1 MFKSISLAAVLMA
14 LIGAATANAA
24 DVTGIPK
31 IQDGDEVSIGNTRIR
46 LMGVDAPAL
55 EQLCLD
61 AKGAHWKCGI
71 AARDE
76 LV

>member
-31 IQDGDEVSIGNTRIR
+31 IQDGDEVSIGNTQS
-46 LMGVDAPAL
+46 A
-55 EQLCLD
+55 
-61 AKGAHWKCGI
+61 
-71 AARDE
+71 
-76 LV
+76 